1 MHLET
6 SKWGVVLTLVVLA
19 AGCGEPSAS
28 PGGPDGAAGADGD
41 VTKVVP
47 AERFVS
53 GVAQASCEHLF
64 RCCKPA
70 ELSAFGVP
78 TKEECLKLFGS
89 AGAIVGD
96 LPGAVK
102 AGRVEYDGAKAAACL
117 DEVAVEACGASASD
131 PMAGHPSCDA
141 AIKGKVA
148 VGSVCE
154 TGWECGGGPICVSSG
169 DVGDP
174 GVCVARAKAGDPCES
189 AFDCGESLRCADD
202 GKCAPKKAAGAGCAL
217 GDECASGLCTGGA
230 CTGATTCTGA

>member
-1 MHLET
+1 MHVES
-6 SKWGVVLTLVVLA
+6 SKWGVVLTLVTLVA

-28 PGGPDGAAGADGD
+28 PGGPDGAAGPDGSAA
-41 VTKVVP
+41 KAVP
-47 AERFVS
+47 VERFIS
-53 GVAQASCEHLF
+53 EASKASCEHLF

-70 ELSAFGVP
+70 ELSALGLP
-78 TKEECLKLFGS
+78 TKEDCLKLFAA

-96 LPGAVK
+96 LPKAVK

-117 DEVAVEACGASASD
+117 EEVAAEACGASASD
-131 PMAGHPSCDA
+131 PMAGHASCDA

-154 TGWECGGGPICVSSG
+154 TGWECGGGICVSSG

-174 GVCVARAKAGDPCES
+174 GVCVARAKAGDPCEGL
-189 AFDCGESLRCADD
+189 FDCGESLRCADD
-202 GKCAPKKAAGAGCAL
+202 GKCAPKKVAGAACAL
-217 GDECASGLCTGGA
+217 GDECASGVCSGGA